1 MLNLLKIDIKRHFK
15 DKLFLVCAI
24 IGGALAIFSPLLYK
38 VLFSG
43 LEMDELLGNLTSAK
57 SLFFS
62 AFSPSN
68 NFGLVAPILV
78 TIILCK
84 DFSYGTIRN
93 KIISGKSRV
102 SIFLSMFITSTIV
115 MSVLMLAHALITLL
129 VSLLFFEYQSEPFA
143 VSDIGYFI
151 LSVLF
156 ELLVYVLIS
165 AIISFF
171 SVAMKNA
178 GVSVV
183 MYVAVNLLFS
193 IIGSITMV
201 AGMMVDPE
209 STSYK
214 VLEFLNN
221 ANLFTSTLIGS
232 GSSYEASQILAI
244 LIPTVLGSGL
254 LVFLGI
260 YIFGKKDLK

>member
-1 MLNLLKIDIKRHFK
+1 MLNLLKADIKRAFK
-15 DKLFLVCAI
+15 DKLFLICAI
-24 IGGALAIFSPLLYK
+24 IGGALAIFTPLLYK

-43 LEMDELLGNLTSAK
+43 LGMDELLGSIASAK
-57 SLFFS
+57 SLFFT

-68 NFGLVAPILV
+68 NFGLIAPILV

-102 SIFLSMFITSTIV
+102 SIFLSMFLTSTIV
-115 MSVLMLAHALITLL
+115 MSALMLAHALITLL
-129 VSLLFFEYQSEPFA
+129 VSLLFFDYQAEPFKA
-143 VSDIGYFI
+143 SDIGYFI
-151 LSVLF
+151 VSVL
-156 ELLVYVLIS
+156 LWLIVYVFIS
-165 AIISFF
+165 AIISFL

-183 MYVAVNLLFS
+183 MFVAVNFLFS

-201 AGMMVDPE
+201 AGMMVDLD
-209 STSYK
+209 STAYR
-214 VLEFLNN
+214 VLQFLNN
-221 ANLFTSTLIGS
+221 ANIFTTTIIGS
-232 GSSYEASQILAI
+232 GTSYEASQILAI
-244 LIPTVLGSGL
+244 LVPSVVGGGL

-260 YIFGKKDLK
+260 YVFGKKDLK

>member
-1 MLNLLKIDIKRHFK
+1 MLNLLKTDIKRAFR
-15 DKLFLVCAI
+15 DKLFLICAI
-24 IGGALAIFSPLLYK
+24 IGGALAIFTPLLYK
-38 VLFSG
+38 VLFNG
-43 LEMDELLGNLTSAK
+43 LGMEELLGSLTSAK
-57 SLFFS
+57 ALFFTS
-62 AFSPSN
+62 FSPAN
-68 NFGLVAPILV
+68 NFGLIAPILV

-129 VSLLFFEYQSEPFA
+129 VSLLFFDYQAEPFKA
-143 VSDIGYFI
+143 SDIGYFA
-151 LSVLF
+151 LSVMLW
-156 ELLVYVLIS
+156 LIVYVFIS

-183 MYVAVNLLFS
+183 MYFAVNLLFS

-214 VLEFLNN
+214 VLEFFNN

-232 GSSYEASQILAI
+232 GTSYEASQLLAI
-244 LIPTVLGSGL
+244 LTPSVLGGAL

-260 YIFGKKDLK
+260 YAFGKKDLK